1 VFIGCDEAVVAAGV
15 GSMRMELVCPGCGL
29 NAAKILLGADNRC
42 YAKCLECGMATHV
55 EPPPSAPRQ
64 LAMERAPAPAS
75 FR

>member
-1 VFIGCDEAVVAAGV
+1 VFIGCGEAVVAADA

-55 EPPPSAPRQ
+55 EPPPSPRPQ